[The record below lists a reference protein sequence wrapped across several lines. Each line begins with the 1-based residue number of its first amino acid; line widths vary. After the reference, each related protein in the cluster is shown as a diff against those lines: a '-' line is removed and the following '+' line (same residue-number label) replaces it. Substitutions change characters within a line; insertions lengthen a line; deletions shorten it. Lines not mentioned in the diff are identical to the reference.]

1 MLRYGQKFLPQAYV
15 EILFVAI
22 FCSTTFSSIS
32 PKTLQGKTPYEILNE
47 FNANSVNA
55 ASNRPSTSSSE
66 EQQNLVK

>member
-1 MLRYGQKFLPQAYV
+1 LPQAYV

-32 PKTLQGKTPYEILNE
+32 PKTFKTNLGKHLTKFFDE

-55 ASNRPSTSSSE
+55 ASIG
-66 EQQNLVK
+66 QVHLAVKNNKKL